1 MDSSY
6 HQAGGSGTLGLAWSN
21 EAPAIRQ
28 DMIEGRRG
36 ASIPYLFLI
45 SWTVD
50 FQFLLITLLCLHHFD
65 LNF

>member
-6 HQAGGSGTLGLAWSN
+6 YQAGGSGTFGLAWSN

-28 DMIEGRRG
+28 DMIEGRPD

-45 SWTVD
+45 SWTID
-50 FQFLLITLLCLHHFD
+50 FSFC
-65 LNF
+65 

>member
-6 HQAGGSGTLGLAWSN
+6 HQARESGTLGLAWSN

-28 DMIEGRRG
+28 DMIEGRPD

-50 FQFLLITLLCLHHFD
+50 FSFC
-65 LNF
+65 